1 MAYDLHGSWE
11 QDLGHHASLFP
22 GPGDDTNDKKLT
34 VVGVA
39 HIHEYRYSCMFQIF
53 ETVCIALNQLH
64 ILQQTLLFSICM
76 NVA

>member
-1 MAYDLHGSWE
+1 MISFVRNLDFVNLMAYDLHGSWE

-39 HIHEYRYSCMFQIF
+39 HIHEYRYSCMFQI
-53 ETVCIALNQLH
+53 V
-64 ILQQTLLFSICM
+64 
-76 NVA
+76 